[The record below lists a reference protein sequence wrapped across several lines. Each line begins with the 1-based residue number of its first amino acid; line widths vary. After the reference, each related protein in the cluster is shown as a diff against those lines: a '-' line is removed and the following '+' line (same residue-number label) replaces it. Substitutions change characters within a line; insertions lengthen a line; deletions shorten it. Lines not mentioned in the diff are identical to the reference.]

1 MKRSL
6 LIMRHGKSAW
16 NTDAP
21 SDFERP
27 LAKRGQKAVKRI
39 GQWLLQQ
46 KLIPDHIISS
56 PANRAQQTA
65 IGLCQT
71 IKIAESTISWESRVY
86 GAEMETLLDVL
97 AVCPPEKQRVMLIGH
112 NPDLEMLV
120 RYLAG
125 ETFET
130 SHNDNPM
137 PTAALASLDM
147 PDNWEVLDAGAG
159 QLISII
165 RPRELKD
172 I

>member
-16 NTDAP
+16 DTDAP

-27 LAKRGQKAVKRI
+27 LAKRGQKAVKRM
-39 GQWLLQQ
+39 GKWLVQH

-65 IGLCQT
+65 IGICQV
-71 IKIAESTISWESRVY
+71 IKIAESTIHWDQRVY
-86 GAEMETLLDVL
+86 GAGMETLLDVL
-97 AVCPPEKQRVMLIGH
+97 ADCPQDKKRVMLIGH
-112 NPDLEMLV
+112 NPGLEMLV

-130 SHNDNPM
+130 SHDNNPM
-137 PTAALASLDM
+137 PTAALACLKMPEHWEGLD
-147 PDNWEVLDAGAG
+147 VGAG

-165 RPRELKD
+165 RPRELTD

>member
-6 LIMRHGKSAW
+6 IIMRHGKSDW
-16 NTDAP
+16 NIGSR

-27 LAKRGQKAVKRI
+27 LAKRGQKAVKRV
-39 GQWLLQQ
+39 GQWLIQQ
-46 KLIPDHIISS
+46 GLIPDHIISS

-65 IGLCQT
+65 IRICQT
-71 IKIAESTISWESRVY
+71 IKIAESIINWEPRVY
-86 GAEMETLLDVL
+86 GAEMATLLDVL
-97 AVCPPEKQRVMLIGH
+97 TACPSEKQRVMLIGH
-112 NPDLEMLV
+112 NPGLEMLV

-125 ETFET
+125 KTFET
-130 SHNDNPM
+130 SHDNNPM

-147 PDNWEVLDAGAG
+147 PDNWEGLAAGAG

-165 RPRELKD
+165 RPRELTD

>member
-6 LIMRHGKSAW
+6 LIMRHGKSDW
-16 NTDAP
+16 NTDSS

-27 LAKRGQKAVKRI
+27 LAKRGQKAVKRM
-39 GQWLLQQ
+39 GQLLIQQ
-46 KLIPDHIISS
+46 ELTPDHIISS
-56 PANRAQQTA
+56 PANRAKQTA
-65 IGLCQT
+65 IRICRT
-71 IKIAESTISWESRVY
+71 IKLAESGITWEPRIY

-97 AVCPPEKQRVMLIGH
+97 SACPPEKQRVMLIGH
-112 NPDLEMLV
+112 NPGLEMLL

-130 SHNDNPM
+130 SHAHNPM

-147 PDNWEVLDAGAG
+147 PDNWEDLDAGAG

-165 RPRELKD
+165 RPREFTD

>member
-6 LIMRHGKSAW
+6 LIMRHGKSDW
-16 NTDAP
+16 NTGSR

-27 LAKRGQKAVKRI
+27 LAKRGQKAVKRM
-39 GQWLLQQ
+39 GQWLIQQ
-46 KLIPDHIISS
+46 ELTPDHIISS

-65 IGLCQT
+65 TGICQAL
-71 IKIAESTISWESRVY
+71 KLAESTINWEPGIY
-86 GAEMETLLDVL
+86 GAELEALLDVL
-97 AVCPPEKQRVMLIGH
+97 GACPPEKQRVILIGH
-112 NPDLEMLV
+112 NPGLEMLV

-130 SHNDNPM
+130 SHDNNPM

-147 PDNWEVLDAGAG
+147 PDNWEDLDAGAG
-159 QLISII
+159 QLIFII
-165 RPRELKD
+165 RPRELTD

>member
-6 LIMRHGKSAW
+6 LIMRHGKSDW
-16 NTDAP
+16 NTGSQ

-39 GQWLLQQ
+39 GQWLIQQ
-46 KLIPDHIISS
+46 KLTPDHIISS

-65 IGLCQT
+65 IGICQ
-71 IKIAESTISWESRVY
+71 KLKLAESSITWEPRTY
-86 GAEMETLLDVL
+86 EADTATLLDVL
-97 AVCPPEKQRVMLIGH
+97 GACPAEKQRVMLIGH
-112 NPDLEMLV
+112 NPGLEMLL

-130 SHNDNPM
+130 SQDYNPM
-137 PTAALASLDM
+137 PTAALAILDM
-147 PDNWEVLDAGAG
+147 PDNWEGLDAGAG
-159 QLISII
+159 KLISII
-165 RPRELKD
+165 YPRELTD

>member
-6 LIMRHGKSAW
+6 LIMRHGKSDW
-16 NTDAP
+16 DTGSR

-39 GQWLLQQ
+39 GKWLMQQ
-46 KLIPDHIISS
+46 ELIPDHIISS

-65 IGLCQT
+65 VGICQA
-71 IKIAESTISWESRVY
+71 IKVAESTINWEPRVY

-97 AVCPPEKQRVMLIGH
+97 TGCSPEKQKVILIGH
-112 NPDLEMLV
+112 NPGLEMLV

-130 SHNDNPM
+130 SHENNPM
-137 PTAALASLDM
+137 PTAALAFLDM
-147 PDNWEVLDAGAG
+147 PDNWEGLNAGAG
-159 QLISII
+159 QLTFII
-165 RPRELKD
+165 RPRELTD
-172 I
+172 V

>member
-6 LIMRHGKSAW
+6 LIMRHGKSDW
-16 NTDAP
+16 NTDSQ

-39 GQWLLQQ
+39 GKWLIQQ
-46 KLIPDHIISS
+46 ELTPDYIISS

-65 IGLCQT
+65 IGICRKL
-71 IKIAESTISWESRVY
+71 KLAESSITWEPRIY
-86 GAEMETLLDVL
+86 GADMQTLLDVL
-97 AVCPPEKQRVMLIGH
+97 VACPPEKQKVMLIGH
-112 NPDLEMLV
+112 NPGLEMLL

-130 SHNDNPM
+130 SQDHNPM

-147 PDNWEVLDAGAG
+147 PDNWESLDTGAG
-159 QLISII
+159 KLISII
-165 RPRELKD
+165 YPRELAD

>member
-6 LIMRHGKSAW
+6 LIMRHGKSDW
-16 NTDAP
+16 NTGSQ

-39 GQWLLQQ
+39 GKWLIQQ
-46 KLIPDHIISS
+46 KLTPDHIICS

-65 IGLCQT
+65 IGICRKL
-71 IKIAESTISWESRVY
+71 KLAESSITWEPRIYAADVQ
-86 GAEMETLLDVL
+86 TLLDVL
-97 AVCPPEKQRVMLIGH
+97 GAYPPGEQRVMLIGH
-112 NPDLEMLV
+112 NPGLEMLL

-125 ETFET
+125 ETFE
-130 SHNDNPM
+130 SSQDHNPM

-147 PDNWEVLDAGAG
+147 PDNWEGLDAGAG
-159 QLISII
+159 KLLSITY
-165 RPRELKD
+165 PRELAD

>member
-1 MKRSL
+1 MKRNL
-6 LIMRHGKSAW
+6 LIMRHGKSDW
-16 NTDAP
+16 NTGNR

-27 LAKRGQKAVKRI
+27 LAKRGQKAVKRV
-39 GQWLLQQ
+39 GKWLIQQ
-46 KLIPDHIISS
+46 ELTPDHIISS

-65 IGLCQT
+65 IGICQA
-71 IKIAESTISWESRVY
+71 IKLAESTINWEPKVY
-86 GAEMETLLDVL
+86 GAEMEILLDVL
-97 AVCPPEKQRVMLIGH
+97 AICPAEKQRVMLIGH
-112 NPDLEMLV
+112 NPGLEMLV

-130 SHNDNPM
+130 SYDNNPM

-147 PDNWEVLDAGAG
+147 PDDWESLDAGAG

-165 RPRELKD
+165 RPREITD

>member
-6 LIMRHGKSAW
+6 LIMRHGKSDW
-16 NTDAP
+16 DTGSQ

-39 GQWLLQQ
+39 GQWLIQQ
-46 KLIPDHIISS
+46 KLAPDHVISS

-65 IGLCQT
+65 IGICRKL
-71 IKIAESTISWESRVY
+71 KLDESSIAWEPRIY
-86 GAEMETLLDVL
+86 GADMETLLYVL
-97 AVCPPEKQRVMLIGH
+97 GACPAEKQRVMLIGH
-112 NPDLEMLV
+112 NPGLEMLL

-130 SHNDNPM
+130 SQDHNPM
-137 PTAALASLDM
+137 PTAALATLDM
-147 PDNWEVLDAGAG
+147 PDNWEGLDAGAG
-159 QLISII
+159 KLLSII
-165 RPRELKD
+165 YPRELAD

>member
-6 LIMRHGKSAW
+6 LIMRHGKSDW
-16 NTDAP
+16 NTDSQ

-39 GQWLLQQ
+39 GKWLIQQ
-46 KLIPDHIISS
+46 ELTPDYIISS

-65 IGLCQT
+65 IGICRKL
-71 IKIAESTISWESRVY
+71 KLAESSIIWEPRIY
-86 GAEMETLLDVL
+86 GADMQTLLDVL
-97 AVCPPEKQRVMLIGH
+97 VACPPEKQKVMLIGH
-112 NPDLEMLV
+112 NPGLEMLF

-130 SHNDNPM
+130 SQDQNPM

-147 PDNWEVLDAGAG
+147 PDNWESLDTGAG
-159 QLISII
+159 KLISII
-165 RPRELKD
+165 YPRELED

>member
-1 MKRSL
+1 MKRRL
-6 LIMRHGKSAW
+6 LIMRHGKSDW
-16 NTDAP
+16 DTGCH

-27 LAKRGQKAVKRI
+27 LAKRGQKAVKRM
-39 GQWLLQQ
+39 GQWLIQQ
-46 KLIPDHIISS
+46 ELAPDHIISS

-65 IGLCQT
+65 IRICQA
-71 IKIAESTISWESRVY
+71 IKVAESTINWEPRVY

-97 AVCPPEKQRVMLIGH
+97 TACPQEKQRIILIGH
-112 NPDLEMLV
+112 NPGLEMLV

-130 SHNDNPM
+130 SHDNNPM
-137 PTAALASLDM
+137 PTAALAALDM
-147 PDNWEVLDAGAG
+147 PDNWGSLDAGAG

-165 RPRELKD
+165 RPRDLTD